1 MALVSGVAPQL
12 KKVAYTGSYPCFWFY
27 LSSQKIFTYSG
38 VTTLELP
45 ILMTSPH
52 SIIIMTLVAH
62 SSIPLYAYSDDKG
75 KFKLSVDPQLTL
87 DLTKSE
93 LTKKLT
99 TLL

>member
-1 MALVSGVAPQL
+1 
-12 KKVAYTGSYPCFWFY
+12 
-27 LSSQKIFTYSG
+27 
-38 VTTLELP
+38 
-45 ILMTSPH
+45 
-52 SIIIMTLVAH
+52 MTLVAH
-62 SSIPLYAYSDDKG
+62 SSIPDIHADDKG